1 MCDKSVRFE
10 SIWPSFFSFFPS
22 STGRAVASTGSS
34 LHNTLTLLTYLMT
47 HSGAGLYPSA
57 CSIPLFSRQL
67 ITHRFRAMS
76 CFYTP
81 VIYQS
86 KAGSLAVIMG
96 RGVIFLCLYS
106 DDVSHGSTPSPRIPY
121 RVLGSAHCDH
131 VHIPPHPPHPS
142 LPRRSVPRAHKHTYT
157 PVVSALPIQTADS
170 GGSGRGKGGK

>member
-1 MCDKSVRFE
+1 M
-10 SIWPSFFSFFPS
+10 
-22 STGRAVASTGSS
+22 ASTGSS

-76 CFYTP
+76 CFHTP

-86 KAGSLAVIMG
+86 KAGSLAVITG

-131 VHIPPHPPHPS
+131 VHIPPPLPSPPLTPPFPDAQSHAHTNT
-142 LPRRSVPRAHKHTYT
+142 RTHRSSPPFPFRLLTVAGQAEER
-157 PVVSALPIQTADS
+157 
-170 GGSGRGKGGK
+170 GGSRPASLLTPNPLMQFAFACF

>member
-1 MCDKSVRFE
+1 MGRVFT
-10 SIWPSFFSFFPS
+10 PQPVPFPK
-22 STGRAVASTGSS
+22 
-34 LHNTLTLLTYLMT
+34 
-47 HSGAGLYPSA
+47 
-57 CSIPLFSRQL
+57 FSRQL

-86 KAGSLAVIMG
+86 KAGLLAVITG

-131 VHIPPHPPHPS
+131 VHTPPSPLRSPPLTPPFPDVQSHAHTNT
-142 LPRRSVPRAHKHTYT
+142 RTHRSSPPFPFRLLTVAGQGEEKG
-157 PVVSALPIQTADS
+157 
-170 GGSGRGKGGK
+170 GGSRPASLLTPNPLMQFAFACF